1 MNTYQITR
9 TLITVVE
16 FSDEDMIK
24 DGYEMPIFEEDRQE
38 YLRNILTNNDN
49 WDCYD
54 EEITKIGVDINNGN

>member
-9 TLITVVE
+9 TLIIVVE

-24 DGYEMPIFEEDRQE
+24 DGYEMPISEEDRQE
-38 YLRNILTNNDN
+38 YLKNILADNDN

-54 EEITKIGVDINNGN
+54 EEIKKIKR

>member
-1 MNTYQITR
+1 MNTYQVTR

-24 DGYEMPIFEEDRQE
+24 NGYEMPIFEEDRQE
-38 YLRNILTNNDN
+38 YLKNILADNDN

-54 EEITKIGVDINNGN
+54 EEIKKIGVGK

>member
-1 MNTYQITR
+1 MNTYQVTR

-24 DGYEMPIFEEDRQE
+24 DGYEMPISEEDRQE
-38 YLRNILTNNDN
+38 YLKNILADNDN

-54 EEITKIGVDINNGN
+54 EEIKKIKR